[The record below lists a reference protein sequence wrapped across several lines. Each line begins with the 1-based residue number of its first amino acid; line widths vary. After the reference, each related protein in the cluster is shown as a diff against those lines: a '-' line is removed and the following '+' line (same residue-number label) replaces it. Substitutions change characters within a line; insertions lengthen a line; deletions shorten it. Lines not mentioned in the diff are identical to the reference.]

1 MYVCRESIFLGG
13 VHFGTTLHWE
23 YLVELTYR
31 GAVGDIMYIVAAQ
44 TYVQNQPQSVTICT
58 CLLAALPYRAVV
70 GDIIYIVAGCAY
82 RYSRGSGS
90 NLGVHTL

>member
-1 MYVCRESIFLGG
+1 MGFR
-13 VHFGTTLHWE
+13 TTLLWDF
-23 YLVELTYR
+23 LVELTYR

-82 RYSRGSGS
+82 IYSRG
-90 NLGVHTL
+90 H